1 MLQENLVNSLF
12 INLVLAVFNMFPIPP
27 LDGGRVAVG
36 LLPDALAFRLA
47 RVERVGFVLIIGVL
61 FLLPWLAREIGLD
74 FNPIEII
81 IGWPVSFLADLIF
94 TVTGLM

>member
-1 MLQENLVNSLF
+1 MRRGLSGSA
-12 INLVLAVFNMFPIPP
+12 LAGA
-27 LDGGRVAVG
+27 LLLVG

-81 IGWPVSFLADLIF
+81 IGWPVSFLADMIF
-94 TVTGLM
+94 TVTGLT